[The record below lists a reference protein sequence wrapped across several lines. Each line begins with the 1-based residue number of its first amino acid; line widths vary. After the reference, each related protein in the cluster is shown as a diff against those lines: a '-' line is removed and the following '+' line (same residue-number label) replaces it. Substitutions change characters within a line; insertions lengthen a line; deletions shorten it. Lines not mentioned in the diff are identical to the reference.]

1 MKQNKFKN
9 LLFNAVILISAIL
22 IFTVLLLKIT
32 AKPILENV
40 SFSTAIYDKDNNLM
54 RLTLANDG
62 IYRVYKPLNEISP
75 KLQDAVLL
83 YEDRWFYY
91 HFGVNPVSLFRAFTS
106 LIKQDNRPL
115 GASTITMQLARLK
128 YNINSKTIPGKLK
141 QIFYAVIL
149 EIRHNKNEILEA
161 YLNLA
166 PYGHNIEG
174 AEAASLIYFNVNAKD
189 ITLFESITLAVIPQN
204 PSKRVPTSKIGM
216 QQGIESRKR
225 IFPIWLK
232 NHPEDASLSS
242 LLDMEVSV
250 RHPKNLPFAAPH
262 FTDYILS
269 RGIRGSVYS
278 TIDMRKQRLLENT
291 VSEYIINNKT
301 KGINNAAVMLLNY
314 KTMEVVSYI
323 GSADYFNSEI
333 FGQVNGV
340 EAMRSPGSALKP
352 FIFGLAIEKGL
363 IHPKSMMKDAPKQY
377 GAYSPENS
385 DRGFMGPLFA
395 RDALVHSRNIP
406 AIELLTK
413 LPKSSF
419 YDLLYYS
426 GIENLQPEEYYGT
439 ALAIG
444 GFEVTMEN
452 VVKMYA
458 GLANLGEE
466 KCINYFKDLKCEDDS
481 YRMFSK
487 EAAFLTVDM
496 LYYNPKPSS
505 VFDNDYIAWKTG
517 TSYAFKDAWTAGIL
531 GDYVLVCWVGNFDG
545 TGNHAFL
552 GRTSAG
558 TLFFNI
564 ASALKYNENVVY
576 EKQKPDEMLNIKEV
590 DICAPTG
597 DLPNKYCTNLEKGY
611 FIPGISPIKVT
622 DVFRA
627 VPIDKKT
634 GLRACYY
641 DKDTT
646 EMKVYEFWPSDI
658 NKLFKKSGIQKQ
670 QPPKFMPG
678 CKISITANTGN
689 PPQILS
695 PVSMST
701 YSIYNDNKKDIAFI
715 VSSDSDAEILY
726 YFIDNRF
733 AGSSDINTPFFWKP
747 VLGSH
752 KLTVTD
758 NLGRSS
764 SVNFKVTL
772 LYN

>member
-1 MKQNKFKN
+1 MKQSRFYKYLYNT
-9 LLFNAVILISAIL
+9 VILISAVL
-22 IFTVLLLKIT
+22 IFTVLILKIT

-40 SFSTAIYDKDNNLM
+40 SFSTAVYDNDKKLM

-62 IYRVYKPLNEISP
+62 IYRVYKPLNEISY
-75 KLQDAVLL
+75 KLQEATLL

-91 HFGVNPVSLFRAFTS
+91 HFGVNPVSLFRAFFS
-106 LIKQDNRPL
+106 LLKNDQRPL

-128 YNINSKTIPGKLK
+128 YNINSKTILGKFK
-141 QIFYAVIL
+141 QIFYALLL
-149 EIRHNKNEILEA
+149 EIRYSKQDILEA

-174 AEAASLIYFNVNAKD
+174 AEAASLIYFNINASD

-204 PSKRVPTSKIGM
+204 PVKRVPTSKIGM
-216 QQGIESRKR
+216 KQGIESRKR

-232 NHPEDASLSS
+232 YHPEDES
-242 LLDMEVSV
+242 LLSLIDMEVSV

-269 RGIRGSVYS
+269 RGIRGSIY
-278 TIDMRKQRLLENT
+278 TTLDMRKQRLIENT
-291 VSEYIINNKT
+291 VSEYIINNKH
-301 KGINNAAVMLLNY
+301 KGIHNAAVMLLNY

-333 FGQVNGV
+333 YGQVNGI
-340 EAMRSPGSALKP
+340 EAMRSPGSVLKP
-352 FIFGLAIEKGL
+352 FIFGLAIDEGL
-363 IHPKSMMKDAPKQY
+363 IHPKSMMKDAPRQY
-377 GAYSPENS
+377 GAYSPENA

-395 RDALVHSRNIP
+395 RDALIHSRNIP

-419 YDLLYYS
+419 YDFLYYS
-426 GIENLQPEEYYGT
+426 GVENLQSEEYYGT

-458 GLANLGEE
+458 GLANFGEE
-466 KCINYFKDLKCEDDS
+466 KCIDYFQDLKCEEDG

-487 EAAFLTVDM
+487 EAAYLTVDM
-496 LYYNPKPSS
+496 LYYNPKPSPI
-505 VFDNDYIAWKTG
+505 FENDYIAWKTG
-517 TSYAFKDAWTAGIL
+517 TSFAFKDAWTAGIL
-531 GDYVLVCWVGNFDG
+531 GDYVLAVWVGNFDG
-545 TGNHAFL
+545 TGNPAFL

-558 TLFFNI
+558 SLFFNI
-564 ASALKYNENVVY
+564 ASALKYNENITFS
-576 EKQKPDEMLNIKEV
+576 KQKPDEMLNIKEV

-597 DLPNKYCTNLEKGY
+597 DLPNKHCKNLEKGY
-611 FIPGISPIKVT
+611 FIPGVSPIKVT

-627 VPIDKKT
+627 IPIDKKT

-658 NKLFKKSGIQKQ
+658 NNLFKKSGIQKI
-670 QPPKFMPG
+670 QPPKYMPG

-689 PPQILS
+689 PPRILS
-695 PVSMST
+695 PASEST

-715 VSSDSDAEILY
+715 ISADSDAETLY

-733 AGSSDINTPFFWKP
+733 VGSSDIHSSFFWQP

-758 NLGRSS
+758 NLGRSN

>member
-1 MKQNKFKN
+1 MKQSKFYK
-9 LLFNAVILISAIL
+9 LLYNTVILISAVLIL
-22 IFTVLLLKIT
+22 AVLILKIT
-32 AKPILENV
+32 ANPLLKNV
-40 SFSTAIYDKDNNLM
+40 SFSTAIYDSDKHLL

-75 KLQDAVLL
+75 KLQEAALL

-91 HFGVNPVSLFRAFTS
+91 HFGLNPISLGRAFLS
-106 LIKQDNRPL
+106 FVKNDSRPL

-128 YNINSKTIPGKLK
+128 YNINSKTISGKLK
-141 QIFYAVIL
+141 QIFYALII
-149 EIRHNKNEILEA
+149 EIRHDKKEILEA

-174 AEAASLIYFNVNAKD
+174 AEAASLIYFNVNSKD

-204 PSKRVPTSKIGM
+204 PAKRVPTSKKGM
-216 QQGIESRKR
+216 QLGIESRKR
-225 IFPIWLK
+225 IFPLWIK
-232 NHPEDASLSS
+232 HHKEDISLLS

-262 FTDYILS
+262 LTDYLLS
-269 RGIRGSVYS
+269 RGIRGSIYS
-278 TIDMRKQRLLENT
+278 TIDMNKQKLLENT
-291 VSEYIINNKT
+291 VSEYIINNKS

-314 KTMEVVSYI
+314 KTMEVISYI
-323 GSADYFNSEI
+323 GSSDYFNSEI
-333 FGQVNGV
+333 YGQVNGI
-340 EAMRSPGSALKP
+340 EAMRSPGSVLKP
-352 FIFGLAIEKGL
+352 FIFGLAVEKGL

-377 GAYSPENS
+377 GAYSPENA

-395 RDALVHSRNIP
+395 RDALIHSRNIP

-419 YDLLYYS
+419 YDFLYYS
-426 GIENLQPEEYYGT
+426 GVENLQPEEYYGT

-458 GLANLGEE
+458 GLANFGEE
-466 KCINYFKDLKCEDDS
+466 KCINYMKDLRCEDDS
-481 YRMFSK
+481 YRIFSK
-487 EAAFLTVDM
+487 EAAFLTIDM

-505 VFDNDYIAWKTG
+505 VFDNDNIAWKTG

-531 GDYVLVCWVGNFDG
+531 GDYVLAVWVGNFDG
-545 TGNHAFL
+545 TGNTAFL

-576 EKQKPDEMLNIKEV
+576 YKQKPDEMLNVKEV

-597 DLPNKYCTNLEKGY
+597 DLPNKYCKNIEKGY
-611 FIPGISPIKVT
+611 FIPGVSPIKVT

-634 GLRACYY
+634 GLRACFY
-641 DKDTT
+641 DKETT
-646 EMKVYEFWPSDI
+646 EMKVYEFWSSDI
-658 NKLFKKSGIQKQ
+658 NKLFKKSGIQKV
-670 QPPKFMPG
+670 QPPKYMSG
-678 CKISITANTGN
+678 CKISITSNTGN

-695 PVSMST
+695 PASMST
-701 YSIYNDNKKDIAFI
+701 YSIYNENKKDIAFI

-733 AGSSDINTPFFWKP
+733 EGSSDINAPFFWKP
-747 VLGSH
+747 VLGNH
-752 KLTVTD
+752 TLTVTD